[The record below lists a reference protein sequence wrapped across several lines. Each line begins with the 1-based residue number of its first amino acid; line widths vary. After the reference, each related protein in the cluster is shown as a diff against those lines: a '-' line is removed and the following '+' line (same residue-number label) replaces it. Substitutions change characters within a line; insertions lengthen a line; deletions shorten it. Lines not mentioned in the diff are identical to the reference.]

1 MQSSLEKLRKFFRLE
16 RENGYTN
23 KAVIGGLANV
33 LNLWEGEARNDKLP
47 EEIVQATAATLKAY
61 ADKSPEERLESLK
74 ALWKQISDKV
84 PEAALTRKQTP
95 AKSLPATAKSVRQ
108 PETRPDRLI
117 SKPTERQ
124 ITQVEEQPQP
134 EKAELP
140 EEPAPEQQQNKRV
153 GQQPAPVP
161 EQTQAAQAAAQV
173 AAIEEQTAA
182 ESETPAEEFAAAE
195 EAEKR
200 GMGEA
205 PDGAAQ
211 AQGGETQAAMQGD
224 KTEQATAQAP
234 ARTPRPR
241 GAVQGKAEAHPGG
254 VTSKRPIALNASLTV
269 LAGVGPKHAA
279 MLTRLGLNTLGD
291 MLYNFPR
298 RYEDY
303 SKLKPIRDIFY
314 GESLTVIGEVTTIAS
329 RQVRGKKMTLVEAV
343 INDGTGGL
351 RLTWYNR
358 PWLVNQLK
366 VGEGISVSGKVD
378 QYLGRLEM
386 KSPEWEPVEVENLH
400 TNRIVP
406 IYALTANVAQKWLRT
421 LMRQVV
427 TYWAP
432 KLTDHLPESIRKA
445 ANLPELGPALL
456 QAHFPDSDAKL
467 QAARQ
472 RLAFD
477 EIFFLQTGVLRQRR
491 DWQSA
496 PGRIF
501 EVEDN
506 WMDARLAG
514 LPFALTNAQ
523 KKALADIR
531 SDLKSG
537 KPMNR
542 LLQGDVGSGK
552 TVVAALAAAMVNQ
565 GGAQAAIMAPTSI
578 LAEQHFRT
586 FQNVLAGDN
595 GPLKPEEIRLL
606 VGDTPGSD
614 KEDIKAGLASGAIKI
629 AIGTHALIED
639 PVTFADLQYVVVDE
653 QHRFGVEQ
661 RAALRSKGTN
671 PHLLV
676 MTATPIPRSLALT
689 IYGDLDLSVMDE
701 LPPGRQTIPTYILP
715 PVERERGYTIV
726 RSQVKEGHQAFII
739 YPLVEETEKS
749 ELLAATQE
757 HEHLQKEIFPELKLG
772 LLHGR
777 MKGEE
782 KDAMMLAFR
791 EKTFDILVST
801 TVVEV
806 GVDVPNATVMLIEG
820 ANRFGL
826 AQLHQL
832 RGRVGR
838 SEAKSF
844 CLLIPEHEDAAENER
859 LKAMVETNDGFVLA
873 ERDLQQRGPG
883 EFLGTRQAG
892 YATTLKM
899 ASLSDIQ
906 LIEKARTQAQ
916 ALFARD
922 PELKDPEN
930 SLLAEALG
938 RFWGG
943 KGDVS

>member
-1 MQSSLEKLRKFFRLE
+1 MQSSIEKLRKFFRLE
-16 RENGYTN
+16 HENGYTN
-23 KAVIGGLANV
+23 TAVIGGLANV
-33 LNLWEGEARNDKLP
+33 LSLWEGEARNDKLP
-47 EEIVQATAATLKAY
+47 EEIVQATSATLHAY
-61 ADKSPEERLESLK
+61 AALTPAERLESLK
-74 ALWKQISDKV
+74 VLWKQILEKV
-84 PEAALTRKQTP
+84 PEAALGKKQ
-95 AKSLPATAKSVRQ
+95 ASVKTAQ
-108 PETRPDRLI
+108 PR
-117 SKPTERQ
+117 
-124 ITQVEEQPQP
+124 PQP
-134 EKAELP
+134 VSQP
-140 EEPAPEQQQNKRV
+140 VSQPV
-153 GQQPAPVP
+153 PAPVEPQPHQQAVP
-161 EQTQAAQAAAQV
+161 E
-173 AAIEEQTAA
+173 
-182 ESETPAEEFAAAE
+182 P
-195 EAEKR
+195 
-200 GMGEA
+200 
-205 PDGAAQ
+205 
-211 AQGGETQAAMQGD
+211 ETQPVVVVVDEKPGSAPQ
-224 KTEQATAQAP
+224 EQAP
-234 ARTPRPR
+234 AAQPPAPKPAPAPRPKR
-241 GAVQGKAEAHPGG
+241 TVPGRAEAHPGG

-269 LAGVGPKHAA
+269 LAGVGPRHAS

-291 MLYNFPR
+291 MLYNFPH

-303 SKLKPIRDIFY
+303 SQLKPIRDVFY
-314 GESLTVIGEVTTIAS
+314 SQQVTVIGEVTMVNS
-329 RQVRGKKMTLVEAV
+329 HPLRGGKMTITEAV
-343 INDGTGGL
+343 INDGTAGL
-351 RLTWYNR
+351 RLTWFNQ
-358 PWLVNQLK
+358 PWLTNRLK
-366 VGEGISVSGKVD
+366 VGDAISVSGTVE
-378 QYLGRLEM
+378 QYLGRLVM
-386 KSPEWEPVEVENLH
+386 NSPDWEPVEVENLH

-406 IYALTANVAQKWLRT
+406 IYSLTANVTQKWLRK
-421 LMRQVV
+421 LMHQVV

-432 KLTDHLPESIRKA
+432 KLTDHLPETVRQA
-445 ANLPELGPALL
+445 ADLPELGTALL

-501 EVEDN
+501 EVEET
-506 WMDARLAG
+506 WLERCLAA

-523 KKALADIR
+523 KKVVADIR
-531 SDLKSG
+531 TDLKSG
-537 KPMNR
+537 QPMNR

-565 GGAQAAIMAPTSI
+565 SGAQAAIMAPTSI
-578 LAEQHFRT
+578 LADQHFHT
-586 FQNVLAGDN
+586 FQNVLAGEN
-595 GPLKPEEIRLL
+595 GLLKPEQIRLL
-606 VGDTPGSD
+606 VGDTSD
-614 KEDIKAGLASGAIKI
+614 REKEEIRAGLASGEVKI
-629 AIGTHALIED
+629 VIGTHALIED

-689 IYGDLDLSVMDE
+689 LYGDLDLSIMDE
-701 LPPGRQTIPTYILP
+701 LPPGRQTIPTYILTP
-715 PVERERGYTIV
+715 QERERAYALV
-726 RSQVKEGHQAFII
+726 RTQIKAGHQAFII
-739 YPLVEETEKS
+739 YPLVEESEKS

-757 HEHLQKEIFPELKLG
+757 HEALQKEIFPDLKLG

-777 MKGEE
+777 MKADE
-782 KDAMMLAFR
+782 KNAAMLAFR
-791 EKTFDILVST
+791 EKQYDILVST

-820 ANRFGL
+820 ANHFGL

-838 SEAKSF
+838 SEAQSY
-844 CLLIPEHEDAAENER
+844 CLLIPDHEDAAENER
-859 LKAMVETNDGFVLA
+859 LKAMAETNDGFVLA

-892 YATTLKM
+892 YATSLKM

-922 PELKDPEN
+922 PDLKDPEN
-930 SLLAEALG
+930 TLLAEALG
-938 RFWGG
+938 RFWSGG